1 MIIIIQLSTA
11 MYTNIFLFHR
21 IQDRLG
27 IQLARV
33 WEPKGEHCGNKAG
46 GRISVYI
53 SLEKQIV
60 ALTQ

>member
-1 MIIIIQLSTA
+1 

-33 WEPKGEHCGNKAG
+33 WAPKENTVATRLEGEFQF
-46 GRISVYI
+46 IS
-53 SLEKQIV
+53 
-60 ALTQ
+60 T

>member
-1 MIIIIQLSTA
+1 

-21 IQDRLG
+21 IQERLG

-33 WEPKGEHCGNKAG
+33 WGPKGEHCGNKAG

-53 SLEKQIV
+53 SLEKQISQQQW
-60 ALTQ
+60 L

>member
-1 MIIIIQLSTA
+1 